1 MTKQEHFKQRVRARM
16 AKTGERYA
24 AARRALI
31 DQAEATA
38 ARAAAGG
45 ERMWVSEPEIGD
57 DALRAQTGVGWND
70 WCDRIDAWP
79 GHADGHPAVAAWLHA
94 ECELDTWWSQM
105 VTGGWERITG
115 RRLPHQ
121 MADGTFTAGKSKTV
135 AVDANELRAALLDAD
150 DRADLFPG
158 HDTELRSKPGSKSI
172 RIALGPGSALFSL
185 DARPDGRTKV
195 TVAHER
201 LPEYADV
208 EVWKLFWA
216 DWLDALDA

>member
-1 MTKQEHFKQRVRARM
+1 MTKQENFKQRVRARM
-16 AKTGERYA
+16 TKTGERYA

-31 DQAEATA
+31 DQGRPGQPAGDG
-38 ARAAAGG
+38 ARVW
-45 ERMWVSEPEIGD
+45 MSEPEIGD
-57 DALRAQTGVGWND
+57 DALRAQTDIGWND

-79 GHADGHPAVAAWLHA
+79 GHVDGHTAVAAWLHA
-94 ECELDTWWSQM
+94 ECDLDGWWSQTI
-105 VTGGWERITG
+105 TGGWERITG

-121 MADGTFTAGKSKTV
+121 MPDGTFTANTSRTV

-150 DRADLFPG
+150 DRRDLFPG
-158 HDTELRSKPGSKSI
+158 HETELRSKPTSASI
-172 RIALGPGSALFSL
+172 RIVLGPGSARFSL
-185 DARPDGRTKV
+185 TARPDGRTTV

-208 EVWKLFWA
+208 EEWKFFWS